1 MNLLP
6 RRTLLSTAAAALG
19 LATLGGPRDAHA
31 EAAGFQFEVYKDSRG
46 GFRWRFKAG
55 NGVIICAAERPY
67 TTRKDCLNSIDL
79 IKQGAA
85 RAPIEDLT

>member
-1 MNLLP
+1 MTVMP

-19 LATLGGPRDAHA
+19 LAALAAPTTARAD
-31 EAAGFQFEVYKDSRG
+31 AAGFQFELYKDSRG

-67 TTRKDCLNSIDL
+67 ATKRDCLNSIDL

-85 RAPIEDLT
+85 RAPIDDLS

>member
-1 MNLLP
+1 MIP
-6 RRTLLSTAAAALG
+6 RRTLLSTAAALG
-19 LATLGGPRDAHA
+19 LATLGAPRDAHA
-31 EAAGFQFEVYKDSRG
+31 AAAGFQFEVYKDSRG

-67 TTRKDCLNSIDL
+67 ATKKDCLNSIDL

-85 RAPIEDLT
+85 RAPIEDLS